1 MKDMFK
7 TFLKYTFID
16 IKQLLNKFI
25 KLLGGFTQ
33 EDISLIN
40 KANEKKINILNNNL
54 IKEKENFENSMGYLS
69 SSYENISRQLLLA
82 IHKIELKPYQTDEKE
97 IDCNI
102 RNITYVI
109 EDNINH
115 FKLDRNKDMYIKQLM
130 PKLEEM
136 RSSEYKIAQFKKFS
150 DYINKQKEIIK

>member
-1 MKDMFK
+1 MK
-7 TFLKYTFID
+7 
-16 IKQLLNKFI
+16 
-25 KLLGGFTQ
+25 
-33 EDISLIN
+33 
-40 KANEKKINILNNNL
+40 KKINILNNNL
-54 IKEKENFENSMGYLS
+54 IEEKEKFENSMDYLS

-82 IHKIELKPYQTDEKE
+82 IHKIELKQYQTDEKE

-136 RSSEYKIAQFKKFS
+136 KNSEYKIAQFKKFS
-150 DYINKQKEIIK
+150 DHINKQKEIVK

>member
-1 MKDMFK
+1 MKNF
-7 TFLKYTFID
+7 FKYTFGNTNP
-16 IKQLLNKFI
+16 LNKFI
-25 KLLGGFTQ
+25 KLLGGLTK
-33 EDISLIN
+33 EDIDLIN
-40 KANEKKINILNNNL
+40 KSNEKKINILNNNL
-54 IKEKENFENSMGYLS
+54 IEEKEKFENSMDYLS

-82 IHKIELKPYQTDEKE
+82 IHKIELKQYQTDEKE

-136 RSSEYKIAQFKKFS
+136 KSSEYKIAQFKKFS
-150 DYINKQKEIIK
+150 DHINKQKEIVK

>member
-1 MKDMFK
+1 MKDL
-7 TFLKYTFID
+7 LKYTFGNTNI
-16 IKQLLNKFI
+16 LNKFI
-25 KLLGGFTQ
+25 KLLGGFTK
-33 EDISLIN
+33 EDIDLIN
-40 KANEKKINILNNNL
+40 KSNEKKINILNNNL
-54 IKEKENFENSMGYLS
+54 IEENEKFENSMDYLS

-136 RSSEYKIAQFKKFS
+136 KSSDYKIAQFKKFS
-150 DYINKQKEIIK
+150 EHINKQKEIVK